1 MKIILQKAALI
12 VLTAFSTVAAAQVDL
27 VVGLNYAYTPP
38 SNCNNQLTGI
48 SIDICNNGSSSASS
62 FLVGIYL
69 YDPSS
74 TKYWVLDQVSVTS
87 LSGNACKTISNW
99 NIDMNNY
106 ASLPA
111 PGSNYRIGAW
121 VDTANVV
128 SESNENNNTALLSG
142 NVQICGNST
151 SIKSISKSLTSF
163 EISPNPVTY
172 YGKLS
177 FNLLKA
183 EILSAKIYD
192 ITGAL
197 VVEVFNGKLGIGEQI
212 VNFDIGNL
220 SSGIY
225 IVSINTPTGI
235 VTKKLMIQK

>member
-1 MKIILQKAALI
+1 MKTILQKVALI
-12 VLTAFSTVAAAQVDL
+12 VLTTFSTAAAAQVDL
-27 VVGLNYAYTPP
+27 VVGLSYAYTPP
-38 SNCNNQLTGI
+38 SNCNNQITGI

-74 TKYWVLDQVSVTS
+74 TKYWVLDQSTVSS

-121 VDTANVV
+121 VDTANVI
-128 SESNENNNTALLSG
+128 SESNENNNTSLLSG
-142 NVQICGNST
+142 NVQICSNST
-151 SIKSISKSLTSF
+151 SLKSITKTLTSF
-163 EISPNPVTY
+163 EISPNPTSN

-177 FNLLKA
+177 FNLLK
-183 EILSAKIYD
+183 EEMLSAKIYD

-197 VVEVFNGKLGIGEQI
+197 VVEVFSGKLGIGEQI
-212 VNFDIGNL
+212 VDFHTNNL
-220 SSGIY
+220 LNGIY
-225 IVSINTPTGI
+225 IVSINTPTGH
-235 VTKKLMIQK
+235 VTKKLMVQK